1 MFGAVQRRTVM
12 QLAMS
17 EEAESK
23 VYYLVVVPGRVFE
36 DGRSAVQWV
45 YEVNT
50 VSTHLGNEE

>member
-1 MFGAVQRRTVM
+1 M